1 MLGCFFF
8 LWISFCLAPSL
19 ATSDQG
25 KDVESCFLYPVHD
38 KTDSPFYDISG
49 KGEHFVTVNHIFHET
64 NVVQFLDEQG
74 RCVVALTHNTSKQ
87 QVDCD
92 QTFPS
97 DGEYTTLVYRR
108 LDDRLTAYK
117 KNSLEYAIP
126 LSTDIQKLR
135 LTSYKMVNVAF
146 GCPGSCYTFE
156 KATIH
161 WSGKEGPSGSFF
173 MIYGRVK
180 ASSENWNLSADA
192 VELTGGQNHHLF
204 FDSLIPEVTCHGW
217 FSLKFR
223 VTLKDFYNNTQEP
236 FHMVELLVTNPS
248 KIKESPNFKIMETL
262 SIPNKDLY
270 LSFARSENV
279 LWAVT
284 CYPGKDVTAALSC
297 KRKSDTTVALSCLP
311 ECPSAT
317 LHRESDCY
325 SFEKGTIHINY
336 TQVNSTSSFK
346 IFGRKKPSPDVEHL
360 LAAEVMMGQ
369 HMNITKNVSINN
381 LDLEVVSNQ
390 WFQLEFHVS
399 FGNLYDGNIYDF
411 YKMELIV
418 KNPLK
423 GKQDVYNLTASTK
436 DLYLDFSQ
444 SVNVLW
450 AIPCIPGREALT
462 SDLEIGPA
470 LQRQAGTSLVEH
482 HYDYIDL
489 TVLREQMAEEESNS
503 RGNSVEQHG
512 SSEGRKSHTSINS
525 VYGLARTDE
534 TVDDSSNANET
545 VNRANAS

>member
-146 GCPGSCYTFE
+146 GCPG
-156 KATIH
+156 
-161 WSGKEGPSGSFF
+161 
-173 MIYGRVK
+173 
-180 ASSENWNLSADA
+180 N
-192 VELTGGQNHHLF
+192 
-204 FDSLIPEVTCHGW
+204 
-217 FSLKFR
+217 
-223 VTLKDFYNNTQEP
+223 
-236 FHMVELLVTNPS
+236 
-248 KIKESPNFKIMETL
+248 
-262 SIPNKDLY
+262 
-270 LSFARSENV
+270 
-279 LWAVT
+279 
-284 CYPGKDVTAALSC
+284 
-297 KRKSDTTVALSCLP
+297 
-311 ECPSAT
+311 
-317 LHRESDCY
+317 CY

-470 LQRQAGTSLVEH
+470 LQRQADVALISLGCMCAVLAVISTAVTLYLCHLCRHQTFPTAASTAAVLLPPPPPPPADAAAVLTPPHSVGDSSVGGTAETDRTSLVEH